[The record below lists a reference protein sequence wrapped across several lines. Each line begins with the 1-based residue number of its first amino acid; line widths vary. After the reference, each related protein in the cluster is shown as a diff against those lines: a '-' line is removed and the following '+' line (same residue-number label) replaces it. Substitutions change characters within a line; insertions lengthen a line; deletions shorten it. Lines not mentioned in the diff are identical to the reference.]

1 MHHGRSCWLEK
12 KKGPDAFAPGSIRV
26 YLFFPFHASV
36 TAAAASPARARAGDN
51 GEYVVRVA
59 TGVSMVVWD
68 IVVVWAACDPVTVA
82 GVATAGV
89 VVTLV
94 GATPPR
100 YHGAIVGV
108 GLPVMITVCPFPSD
122 AFLFS

>member
-1 MHHGRSCWLEK
+1 MKDPGT
-12 KKGPDAFAPGSIRV
+12 FASGSIRV
-26 YLFFPFHASV
+26 YLFFPLHASIP
-36 TAAAASPARARAGDN
+36 AAAASPARAGTNDN

-59 TGVSMVVWD
+59 AGVSMVVGD
-68 IVVVWAACDPVTVA
+68 IPVVWAGCDPVAVA
-82 GVATAGV
+82 VVATAGV

-100 YHGAIVGV
+100 YHGAIVVV
-108 GLPVMITVCPFPSD
+108 GLPVIITVCPFPSD